1 MKTLIILALAG
12 TIGWAQDKP
21 AAAPEAPKEA
31 PKEEPKNETKPV
43 EEDLTGSVEVGYR
56 IVGGV
61 PGSLATYRTFVNL
74 GEGPRLLHLDF
85 RYLSP
90 THKWFDTI
98 SGFAS
103 GWGDPYNMARLN
115 VYKEAAYQLD
125 FDYRNLL
132 YFSALPS
139 FANPLLLGSQRT
151 YDVNRRSFDTE
162 LKIRPKAHIS
172 PYLAWNRDWGSG
184 TGVTDFVNGS
194 ANEYPVFTALN
205 DRTDRYRGGARI
217 EYSTFHLTLE
227 EGGTTFKDD
236 QNASTGNHNTGD
248 RPPLGNPFYLDTLN
262 QAYRTRGT
270 SVYTQVLGSWSP
282 FCWIGVNG
290 QFLYSKPT
298 IDSTLTENATGNFAV
313 PGTLQF
319 LTRYQDVLLSDA
331 SQPHSTGLYT
341 IDLHPWK
348 HFRILDSL
356 LIDNFHTTG
365 AAVLADLT
373 PQPKPGAYAD
383 RLDYSYN
390 RHQIEAQ
397 GDLAAW
403 LTVRGGWRTVWGDAT
418 IRGSQVSGLTSE
430 TGSLGQQVL
439 LLGAQVRALG
449 KLWVNTDF
457 ERGEA
462 SKAYF
467 RTSLYDYTKA
477 SMRARYQLSTK
488 WNVSW
493 NSVWLVNQ
501 NPTSGIALDFKHT
514 QNGISTLYLASKTVS
529 ILGDYYYSMLSSN
542 IDYIIPQDGSAAIS
556 RYRDNAHTTSA
567 LIEINK
573 YKGKLSFGGSMFR
586 SSGSRPSAYYQPQ
599 ARLSMPLRPHVGLFG
614 EWRYCGYGEPFYL
627 YEQFRNHQFTA
638 GLRLTR

>member
-1 MKTLIILALAG
+1 MKTLLIFALMAVLGLA
-12 TIGWAQDKP
+12 QKP
-21 AAAPEAPKEA
+21 AEPV
-31 PKEEPKNETKPV
+31 KEEPKSEAKPA
-43 EEDLTGSVEVGYR
+43 EENLTGSIELGYR
-56 IVGGV
+56 FVGAV
-61 PGSLATYRTFVNL
+61 PGSFATYRTFVNL
-74 GEGPRLLHLDF
+74 GEGPRLLHTDF
-85 RYLSP
+85 RYLNPS
-90 THKWFDTI
+90 HKWFDTI

-139 FANPLLLGSQRT
+139 FANPLLLASQRT
-151 YDVNRRSFDTE
+151 YDINRRSFDTE

-172 PYLAWNRDWGSG
+172 PYLAWNRDWGRG
-184 TGVTDFVNGS
+184 AGVTDFVNGV

-205 DRTDRYRGGARI
+205 DKTDRYRGGARI
-217 EYSTFHLTLE
+217 EYSTFHFTVE

-248 RPPLGNPFYLDTLN
+248 RTGAGNPYYLDTLN
-262 QAYRTRGT
+262 QAYRTRGS
-270 SVYTQVLGSWSP
+270 SVYTQVLGSWTP
-282 FCWIGVNG
+282 FDWIGVNG
-290 QFLYSKPT
+290 QFLYSRPT
-298 IDSTLTENATGNFAV
+298 INSTLNETATGNFAV

-341 IDLHPWK
+341 IDFHPWK
-348 HFRILDSL
+348 NFRILDSL
-356 LIDNFHTTG
+356 LIDNFHTAG

-397 GDLAAW
+397 GDVLAW
-403 LTVRGGWRTVWGDAT
+403 LTLRGGFRTVWGDAA
-418 IRGSQVSGLTSE
+418 IRGSQVSGLKSE
-430 TGSLGQQVL
+430 TGTLGQQVL
-439 LLGAQVRALG
+439 LLGVQARVLS

-467 RTSLYDYTKA
+467 RTSLYNYTKA
-477 SMRARYQLSTK
+477 SLRARYQLATN
-488 WNVSW
+488 WNVSL
-493 NSVWLVNQ
+493 NSIWLINQ
-501 NPTSGIALDFKHT
+501 NPASGIALDFKHT
-514 QNGISTLYLASKTVS
+514 QNGISTIWSASKTISV
-529 ILGDYYYSMLSSN
+529 LGDYYYSTLSSN
-542 IDYIIPQDGSAAIS
+542 INYVIPQDGSAAVS
-556 RYRDNAHTTSA
+556 RYRDNAHTASA
-567 LIEINK
+567 LVEINK
-573 YKGKLSFGGSMFR
+573 FGGKLSFGGSMFR

-599 ARLSMPLRPHVGLFG
+599 GRLQMPLRKNFSLFG
-614 EWRYCGYGEPFYL
+614 EWRYYGYGEPFYL

-638 GLRLTR
+638 GLRLSR